1 MEVVTKYRLRVAK
14 ALAREKRIAEAREE
28 IIKLARV
35 YRFERQADFVDVLKH
50 YDEAMKVTGEKE

>member
-50 YDEAMKVTGEKE
+50 YDEAMK